1 MEEVIK
7 VFDDELIERLE
18 NVRKVAYPALR
29 SIPNKGM
36 FLSVIFTMIDQY
48 AADHDI
54 PHMEMC
60 RLTRRMCEFQ
70 KQAEKITGPMPKSY
84 EEE

>member
-1 MEEVIK
+1 MEEILK
-7 VFDDELIERLE
+7 ILDDELIERLE

-48 AADHDI
+48 AADHNI
-54 PHMEMC
+54 PHEEIN
-60 RLTRRMCEFQ
+60 RLTRKMCDFQ
-70 KQAEKITGPMPKSY
+70 AQAEKVLGPMPKSY

>member
-1 MEEVIK
+1 MEEILK
-7 VFDDELIERLE
+7 ILDDELIERLE
-18 NVRKVAYPALR
+18 NVRKAAYPALR

-54 PHMEMC
+54 PHAEMC
-60 RLTRRMCEFQ
+60 KLTRKMCDFQ
-70 KQAEKITGPMPKSY
+70 EQAEKIVGPMPKSY
-84 EEE
+84 KEE